1 MLSMEDESEMSQAQ
15 MSQLRA
21 DIGFARDQILSFLG
35 AENPGAA
42 PAMIDHDT
50 AVLLENA
57 RRSDISFAVDQ
68 IVAAIRTTPLSDTDI
83 DRIAQKVAGL
93 ISPVERAAPK
103 KDKKAR
109 RSGKKNPLKDVA

>member
-1 MLSMEDESEMSQAQ
+1 
-15 MSQLRA
+15 
-21 DIGFARDQILSFLG
+21 
-35 AENPGAA
+35 
-42 PAMIDHDT
+42 
-50 AVLLENA
+50 
-57 RRSDISFAVDQ
+57 VDQ